1 MAVKSDQIAERVSQ
15 VISERTEEREDI
27 ERQISLLEKHI
38 ISRGIEK
45 EFQRIVGSDWRNYP
59 ELVREVEEQ
68 RKIEDNALIELK
80 KRLESEK

>member
-27 ERQISLLEKHI
+27 ERQIFELEKHI

-45 EFQRIVGSDWRNYP
+45 EFQRIVGRDWRNYP